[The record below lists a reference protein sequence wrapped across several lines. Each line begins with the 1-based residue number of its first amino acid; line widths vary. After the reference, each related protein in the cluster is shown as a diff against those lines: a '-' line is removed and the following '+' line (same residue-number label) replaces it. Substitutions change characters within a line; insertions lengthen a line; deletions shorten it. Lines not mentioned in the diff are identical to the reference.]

1 MTSKPSPEF
10 GSQTISNFQTTGILG
25 EGAYG
30 VVYKGINQKTKASV
44 ALKRIKLDTQS
55 EGVPSTTLREISLLR
70 EIEHENVVA
79 LKDVVMMPDK
89 MYLVFEFVEQ
99 DMRRKIDSVP
109 SGQGLDPRLI

>member
-1 MTSKPSPEF
+1 M
-10 GSQTISNFQTTGILG
+10 
-25 EGAYG
+25 
-30 VVYKGINQKTKASV
+30 VYKGINQKTKDSV

-55 EGVPSTTLREISLLR
+55 EGGPSTTLREISLLR

-109 SGQGLDPRLI
+109 SGKGLEPKLVQHYVY